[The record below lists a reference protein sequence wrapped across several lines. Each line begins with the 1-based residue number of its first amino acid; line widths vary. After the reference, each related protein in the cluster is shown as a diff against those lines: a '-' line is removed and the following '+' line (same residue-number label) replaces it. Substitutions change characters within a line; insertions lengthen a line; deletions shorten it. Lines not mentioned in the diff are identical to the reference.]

1 LQSSRFYSRNLG
13 GDEESAKHVAT
24 IASLMRGVSP
34 DSLRHSDNLKT
45 HVAEQLA
52 SIRAG
57 LKTLV
62 IETTA
67 KYR

>member
-1 LQSSRFYSRNLG
+1 MIG
-13 GDEESAKHVAT
+13 G
-24 IASLMRGVSP
+24 R
-34 DSLRHSDNLKT
+34 